1 MTQIESEPR
10 TRQAPNGGRIPP
22 SAIEAE
28 ESLIGAMLL
37 SQEAVSIAY
46 ETVQAEDF
54 YRPLHGQIFS
64 SIIALANAGEPV
76 DYVTVQAK
84 LQERGAIAVELA
96 LLSSLQMNTPSA
108 ANAQH
113 YAELVREKAQ
123 QRRLI
128 SVAGEIVDEAY
139 IATED
144 VVGLIDEA
152 ERKINAIGDAGRTD
166 TVSPL
171 QRLLLSEADILEE
184 RGETRGRIN
193 GLETGYKSLDQIL
206 QGLQPS
212 SMTIVGARPGTG
224 KTAFAL
230 GILIHVG
237 AVVKRPALFF
247 SLEMSRQELAER
259 ILASTARIDSSKL
272 RTGDLSDADWNRAH
286 EAFGYLQSAKVF
298 IDDNPALTVMDVRA
312 RARRIRQ
319 QNGDLGVVII
329 DYLQLMSSRGS
340 RREPSGR
347 GLRDEPI
354 AEDPGA
360 RTPVPGHRTLAAL
373 AKARRPRG
381 QAPDDVGPS
390 RVRFARA
397 RRRRRALHLP
407 PRAVRRSR
415 ERQEGRGRDH
425 RRQEPQRPDAH
436 VALDVARRVRAIRER
451 GRGSR
456 DLATRSTK
464 QRRCLIAR
472 SLFASTGPRK
482 CDETF
487 SLCSARHSFRATSGP
502 VIRSMS
508 GNVAAIMASDAATPP
523 TTVDQ

>member
-1 MTQIESEPR
+1 MTQIESDR
-10 TRQAPNGGRIPP
+10 LRQAPGGGRIPP

-37 SQEAVSIAY
+37 SPEAVSVAY

-54 YRPLHGQIFS
+54 YRPLHGQIFA

-84 LQERGAIAVELA
+84 LQERGAVAVELA

-108 ANAQH
+108 SNAQH

-128 SVAGEIVDEAY
+128 AIAGEIVDDAY
-139 IATED
+139 VATED

-166 TVSPL
+166 SVSPL
-171 QRLLLSEADILEE
+171 QRLLLSEADILEL

-193 GLETGYKSLDQIL
+193 GLETGYKSLDLIL

-272 RTGDLSDADWNRAH
+272 RTGDLSDGDWNRAH
-286 EAFGYLQSAKVF
+286 DAFGYLQSAKVF

-329 DYLQLMSSRGS
+329 DYLQLMSSRGRSENRQVEVSDMS
-340 RREPSGR
+340 RSLKILARELQCPVIALSQLSRKLEDRADKRPMMSDLRESGSLEQDADVVLFIYRPEQYGEVANDKKAEAEIIVGKNRNGPTRNAHLTWR
-347 GLRDEPI
+347 GE
-354 AEDPGA
+354 
-360 RTPVPGHRTLAAL
+360 
-373 AKARRPRG
+373 
-381 QAPDDVGPS
+381 
-390 RVRFARA
+390 FARF
-397 RRRRRALHLP
+397 
-407 PRAVRRSR
+407 
-415 ERQEGRGRDH
+415 D
-425 RRQEPQRPDAH
+425 
-436 VALDVARRVRAIRER
+436 
-451 GRGSR
+451 
-456 DLATRSTK
+456 
-464 QRRCLIAR
+464 
-472 SLFASTGPRK
+472 
-482 CDETF
+482 
-487 SLCSARHSFRATSGP
+487 
-502 VIRSMS
+502 
-508 GNVAAIMASDAATPP
+508 NVAEAREI
-523 TTVDQ
+523 

>member
-1 MTQIESEPR
+1 MTQIESER
-10 TRQAPNGGRIPP
+10 TRQAPGGGRIPP

-128 SVAGEIVDEAY
+128 SVAGEIVDDAY

-166 TVSPL
+166 SVSPL
-171 QRLLLSEADILEE
+171 QRLLLSEADILEQ
-184 RGETRGRIN
+184 RGETRGQFN
-193 GLETGYKSLDQIL
+193 GLETGYRSLDGIL
-206 QGLQPS
+206 QGLQKS
-212 SMTIVGARPGTG
+212 SMTIVGARPATG

-272 RTGDLSDADWNRAH
+272 RTGDLSEADWNRAH

-298 IDDNPALTVMDVRA
+298 IDDNPALTIMDVRA
-312 RARRIRQ
+312 RARRIKQ
-319 QNGDLGVVII
+319 QNGDLGVIII
-329 DYLQLMSSRGS
+329 DYLQLMSSRG
-340 RREPSGR
+340 R
-347 GLRDEPI
+347 
-354 AEDPGA
+354 AEN
-360 RTPVPGHRTLAAL
+360 
-373 AKARRPRG
+373 
-381 QAPDDVGPS
+381 
-390 RVRFARA
+390 
-397 RRRRRALHLP
+397 
-407 PRAVRRSR
+407 
-415 ERQEGRGRDH
+415 RQVEVS
-425 RRQEPQRPDAH
+425 EM
-436 VALDVARRVRAIRER
+436 
-451 GRGSR
+451 S
-456 DLATRSTK
+456 
-464 QRRCLIAR
+464 R
-472 SLFASTGPRK
+472 SLK
-482 CDETF
+482 I
-487 SLCSARHSFRATSGP
+487 LARELQCP
-502 VIRSMS
+502 VIALSQLSRKLEERSDKRPMMS
-508 GNVAAIMASDAATPP
+508 DLRESGSLEQDADVVLFLYRPEIYATCP
-523 TTVDQ
+523 TT

>member
-1 MTQIESEPR
+1 MTQIESDRSRPV
-10 TRQAPNGGRIPP
+10 QSAGRVPP
-22 SAIEAE
+22 SVIEAE

-37 SQEAVSIAY
+37 SAEAVSVAY
-46 ETVQAEDF
+46 ETVQPEDF

-64 SIIALANAGEPV
+64 AIVALANAGEPV

-84 LQERGAIAVELA
+84 LQERGAVAIELA
-96 LLSSLQMNTPSA
+96 VLSALQMNTPSA
-108 ANAQH
+108 TNAQH
-113 YAELVREKAQ
+113 YADLVRQKAQ

-139 IATED
+139 GATDD

-152 ERKINAIGDAGRTD
+152 ERKINAIADAGRID
-166 TVSPL
+166 SVSPL

-193 GLETGYKSLDQIL
+193 GLETGYKSLDLVL

-329 DYLQLMSSRGS
+329 DYLQLMSSRGRAENRQVEVSEMS
-340 RREPSGR
+340 RSLKILARELQCPVIALSQLSRKLEERADKRPMMSDLRESGSLEQDADVVLFLFR
-347 GLRDEPI
+347 PEQYGEVPNDKKAD
-354 AEDPGA
+354 AEVIVGKNRNGPT
-360 RTPVPGHRTLAAL
+360 RTAHLTW
-373 AKARRPRG
+373 
-381 QAPDDVGPS
+381 
-390 RVRFARA
+390 RVEFARF
-397 RRRRRALHLP
+397 
-407 PRAVRRSR
+407 
-415 ERQEGRGRDH
+415 D
-425 RRQEPQRPDAH
+425 
-436 VALDVARRVRAIRER
+436 
-451 GRGSR
+451 
-456 DLATRSTK
+456 
-464 QRRCLIAR
+464 
-472 SLFASTGPRK
+472 
-482 CDETF
+482 
-487 SLCSARHSFRATSGP
+487 
-502 VIRSMS
+502 
-508 GNVAAIMASDAATPP
+508 NVAEAREI
-523 TTVDQ
+523 

>member
-1 MTQIESEPR
+1 MTQIESDR
-10 TRQAPNGGRIPP
+10 TRQAPGGGRIPP

-37 SQEAVSIAY
+37 SPEAVSVAY

-54 YRPLHGQIFS
+54 YRPLHGQIFA

-84 LQERGAIAVELA
+84 LQERGAVAVELA

-128 SVAGEIVDEAY
+128 AIAGEIVDDAY
-139 IATED
+139 VATED

-166 TVSPL
+166 SVSPL
-171 QRLLLSEADILEE
+171 QRLLLSEADILEQ

-193 GLETGYKSLDQIL
+193 GLETGYKSLDLIL

-272 RTGDLSDADWNRAH
+272 RTGDLSDGDWNRAH
-286 EAFGYLQSAKVF
+286 DAFGYLQSAKVF

-329 DYLQLMSSRGS
+329 DYLQLMSSRGRSENRQVEVSEMS
-340 RREPSGR
+340 RSLKILARELQCPVIALSQLSRKLEDRADKRPMMSDLRESGSLEQDADVVLFIYRPEQYGEVANDKKAEAEIIVGKNRNGPTRNAHLTWR
-347 GLRDEPI
+347 GE
-354 AEDPGA
+354 
-360 RTPVPGHRTLAAL
+360 
-373 AKARRPRG
+373 
-381 QAPDDVGPS
+381 
-390 RVRFARA
+390 FARF
-397 RRRRRALHLP
+397 
-407 PRAVRRSR
+407 
-415 ERQEGRGRDH
+415 D
-425 RRQEPQRPDAH
+425 
-436 VALDVARRVRAIRER
+436 
-451 GRGSR
+451 
-456 DLATRSTK
+456 
-464 QRRCLIAR
+464 
-472 SLFASTGPRK
+472 
-482 CDETF
+482 
-487 SLCSARHSFRATSGP
+487 
-502 VIRSMS
+502 
-508 GNVAAIMASDAATPP
+508 NVAEAREI
-523 TTVDQ
+523 

>member
-1 MTQIESEPR
+1 M
-10 TRQAPNGGRIPP
+10 
-22 SAIEAE
+22 
-28 ESLIGAMLL
+28 
-37 SQEAVSIAY
+37 
-46 ETVQAEDF
+46 QAEDF
-54 YRPLHGQIFS
+54 YRPLHGQIFA

-84 LQERGAIAVELA
+84 LQERGAVAVELA

-108 ANAQH
+108 SNAQH

-128 SVAGEIVDEAY
+128 AVAGEIVDDAY
-139 IATED
+139 VATED

-166 TVSPL
+166 SVSPL
-171 QRLLLSEADILEE
+171 QRLLLSEADILEQ

-193 GLETGYKSLDQIL
+193 GLETGYKSLDLIL

-272 RTGDLSDADWNRAH
+272 RTGDLSDGDWNRAH
-286 EAFGYLQSAKVF
+286 DAFGYLQSAKVF

-329 DYLQLMSSRGS
+329 DYLQLMSSRGRSENRQVEVSEMS
-340 RREPSGR
+340 RSLKILARELQCPVIALSQLSRKLEDRADKRPMMSDLRESGSLEQDADVVLFIFRPEQYGEVANDKKAEAEIIVGKNRNGPTRNAHLTWR
-347 GLRDEPI
+347 GE
-354 AEDPGA
+354 
-360 RTPVPGHRTLAAL
+360 
-373 AKARRPRG
+373 
-381 QAPDDVGPS
+381 
-390 RVRFARA
+390 FARF
-397 RRRRRALHLP
+397 
-407 PRAVRRSR
+407 
-415 ERQEGRGRDH
+415 D
-425 RRQEPQRPDAH
+425 
-436 VALDVARRVRAIRER
+436 
-451 GRGSR
+451 
-456 DLATRSTK
+456 
-464 QRRCLIAR
+464 
-472 SLFASTGPRK
+472 
-482 CDETF
+482 
-487 SLCSARHSFRATSGP
+487 
-502 VIRSMS
+502 
-508 GNVAAIMASDAATPP
+508 NVAEAREI
-523 TTVDQ
+523 

>member
-1 MTQIESEPR
+1 MTQLESDR
-10 TRQAPNGGRIPP
+10 NRQAIGGGRIPP

-37 SQEAVSIAY
+37 SAEAVSIAY
-46 ETVQAEDF
+46 ETVQPEDF
-54 YRPLHGQIFS
+54 YRPLHGQIFGA
-64 SIIALANAGEPV
+64 IIALTNAGEPV

-84 LQERGAIAVELA
+84 LQERGAVAVELA
-96 LLSSLQMNTPSA
+96 VLSALQMNTPSA

-113 YAELVREKAQ
+113 YAELVREKSQ

-128 SVAGEIVDEAY
+128 SVGGEIVDEAY
-139 IATED
+139 VATED

-152 ERKINAIGDAGRTD
+152 ERKINAIGDARKMD
-166 TVSPL
+166 SVSPL

-193 GLETGYKSLDQIL
+193 GLETGYKSLDLIL

-286 EAFGYLQSAKVF
+286 DAFGYLQSAKVF

-312 RARRIRQ
+312 RARRIKQ
-319 QNGDLGVVII
+319 QNGDLGVVIV
-329 DYLQLMSSRGS
+329 DYLQLMSSRGRAENRQVEVSDMS
-340 RREPSGR
+340 RSLKILARELQCPVIALSQLSRKLEERADKRPMMSDLRESGSLEQDADVVLFLFRPEQYGEVPNDKKADAEIIVGKNRNGPTRTAHLTWR
-347 GLRDEPI
+347 GE
-354 AEDPGA
+354 
-360 RTPVPGHRTLAAL
+360 
-373 AKARRPRG
+373 
-381 QAPDDVGPS
+381 
-390 RVRFARA
+390 FARF
-397 RRRRRALHLP
+397 
-407 PRAVRRSR
+407 
-415 ERQEGRGRDH
+415 D
-425 RRQEPQRPDAH
+425 
-436 VALDVARRVRAIRER
+436 
-451 GRGSR
+451 
-456 DLATRSTK
+456 
-464 QRRCLIAR
+464 
-472 SLFASTGPRK
+472 
-482 CDETF
+482 
-487 SLCSARHSFRATSGP
+487 
-502 VIRSMS
+502 
-508 GNVAAIMASDAATPP
+508 NVAEAREF
-523 TTVDQ
+523 

>member
-1 MTQIESEPR
+1 MTQIESDR
-10 TRQAPNGGRIPP
+10 TRQAPGGGRIPP

-37 SQEAVSIAY
+37 SPEAVSVAY

-54 YRPLHGQIFS
+54 YRPLHGQIFA

-84 LQERGAIAVELA
+84 LQERGAVAVELA

-108 ANAQH
+108 SNAQH

-128 SVAGEIVDEAY
+128 AVAGEIVDDAY
-139 IATED
+139 VATED

-166 TVSPL
+166 SVSPL
-171 QRLLLSEADILEE
+171 QRLLLSEADILEQ

-193 GLETGYKSLDQIL
+193 GLETGYKSLDLIL

-272 RTGDLSDADWNRAH
+272 RTGDLSDGDWNRAH
-286 EAFGYLQSAKVF
+286 DAFGYLQSAKVF

-329 DYLQLMSSRGS
+329 DYLQLMSSRGRSENRQVEVSEMS
-340 RREPSGR
+340 RSLKILARELQCPVIALSQLSRKLEDRQDKRPMMSDLRESGSLEQDADVVLFIFRPEQYGEVPNDKKAEAEIIVGKNRNGPTRNAHLTWR
-347 GLRDEPI
+347 GE
-354 AEDPGA
+354 
-360 RTPVPGHRTLAAL
+360 
-373 AKARRPRG
+373 
-381 QAPDDVGPS
+381 
-390 RVRFARA
+390 FARF
-397 RRRRRALHLP
+397 
-407 PRAVRRSR
+407 
-415 ERQEGRGRDH
+415 D
-425 RRQEPQRPDAH
+425 
-436 VALDVARRVRAIRER
+436 
-451 GRGSR
+451 
-456 DLATRSTK
+456 
-464 QRRCLIAR
+464 
-472 SLFASTGPRK
+472 
-482 CDETF
+482 
-487 SLCSARHSFRATSGP
+487 
-502 VIRSMS
+502 
-508 GNVAAIMASDAATPP
+508 NVAEAREI
-523 TTVDQ
+523 

>member
-1 MTQIESEPR
+1 MTQIESER

-54 YRPLHGQIFS
+54 YRPLHGQIFA

-128 SVAGEIVDEAY
+128 AVAGEIVDDAY
-139 IATED
+139 VATDD

-152 ERKINAIGDAGRTD
+152 ERKINQIGDERRTD

-171 QRLLLSEADILEE
+171 QRLLLSEADILEQ
-184 RGETRGRIN
+184 RGETRGQFN
-193 GLETGYKSLDQIL
+193 GLETGYKSLDLIL

-212 SMTIVGARPGTG
+212 SMTIVGARPATG

-230 GILIHVG
+230 GMLIHVG
-237 AVVKRPALFF
+237 AVVQRPALFF

-272 RTGDLSDADWNRAH
+272 RTGDLSEADWNRAH

-298 IDDNPALTVMDVRA
+298 IDDNPSLTIMDVRA
-312 RARRIRQ
+312 RARRIKQ
-319 QNGDLGVVII
+319 QNGDLGVIII
-329 DYLQLMSSRGS
+329 DYLQLMSSRGRAENRQVEVSEMS
-340 RREPSGR
+340 RSLKILARELECPVVALSQLSRKLEERADKRPMMSDLRESGSLEQDADVVLFLYRPEIYGDVSNDMKADAEIIVGKNRNGPTRTAHLPWR
-347 GLRDEPI
+347 GE
-354 AEDPGA
+354 
-360 RTPVPGHRTLAAL
+360 
-373 AKARRPRG
+373 
-381 QAPDDVGPS
+381 
-390 RVRFARA
+390 FARF
-397 RRRRRALHLP
+397 
-407 PRAVRRSR
+407 
-415 ERQEGRGRDH
+415 D
-425 RRQEPQRPDAH
+425 
-436 VALDVARRVRAIRER
+436 
-451 GRGSR
+451 
-456 DLATRSTK
+456 
-464 QRRCLIAR
+464 
-472 SLFASTGPRK
+472 
-482 CDETF
+482 
-487 SLCSARHSFRATSGP
+487 
-502 VIRSMS
+502 
-508 GNVAAIMASDAATPP
+508 NVADAREI
-523 TTVDQ
+523 

>member
-1 MTQIESEPR
+1 MS
-10 TRQAPNGGRIPP
+10 
-22 SAIEAE
+22 
-28 ESLIGAMLL
+28 
-37 SQEAVSIAY
+37 VAY

-84 LQERGAIAVELA
+84 LQERGAVAVELA
-96 LLSSLQMNTPSA
+96 VLSALQMNTPSA

-128 SVAGEIVDEAY
+128 AVAGEIVDDAY
-139 IATED
+139 MATED

-166 TVSPL
+166 SVSPL
-171 QRLLLSEADILEE
+171 QRLLLNEADILEE

-193 GLETGYKSLDQIL
+193 GLETGYKSLDLIL
-206 QGLQPS
+206 QGLQPN

-224 KTAFAL
+224 KTSFGL

-312 RARRIRQ
+312 RARRVRQ

-329 DYLQLMSSRGS
+329 DYLQLMSSRGRAENRQVEVSEMS
-340 RREPSGR
+340 RSLKILARELQCPVIALSQLSRKLEERADKRPMMSDLRESGSLEQDADVVLFIFRPEQYGEVANDKKAEAEIIVGKNRNGPTRTAHLTWR
-347 GLRDEPI
+347 GE
-354 AEDPGA
+354 
-360 RTPVPGHRTLAAL
+360 
-373 AKARRPRG
+373 
-381 QAPDDVGPS
+381 
-390 RVRFARA
+390 FARF
-397 RRRRRALHLP
+397 
-407 PRAVRRSR
+407 
-415 ERQEGRGRDH
+415 D
-425 RRQEPQRPDAH
+425 
-436 VALDVARRVRAIRER
+436 
-451 GRGSR
+451 
-456 DLATRSTK
+456 
-464 QRRCLIAR
+464 
-472 SLFASTGPRK
+472 
-482 CDETF
+482 
-487 SLCSARHSFRATSGP
+487 
-502 VIRSMS
+502 
-508 GNVAAIMASDAATPP
+508 NVAEAREI
-523 TTVDQ
+523 